1 YSTTLSRMI
10 ISVGMELM
18 PNEAASSCW
27 ASVSTLPNTASGYS
41 SDACSKIGPNMR
53 QGPHHAAQKSTSA
66 RSAPPITDSKFSAVS
81 STVAIGA
88 SSAAQGISLRY
99 PAGYRTRAHPRPFPA
114 AGLPPGARRAPHR
127 PAPPTTMIVAVFMPR
142 AGAVARERGPAA
154 PSERHDHGLRRAV
167 QLDAPPRRRGLG
179 ERFGPGELFVHT
191 HGVEVPGLSL
201 RDVELRQHEPEPP
214 PAGVD
219 GLPQRNGDDG
229 AQRRLVAGDLRI
241 GEAPLGGAAVA
252 IGQRGNPRGYAD
264 GVFDLD
270 VVVPEHK
277 VVSGHGS
284 SISEGT
290 PGRQQPW
297 PTPRIRGAARRD

>member
-1 YSTTLSRMI
+1 PLAAGRPGQALPACWAASCSAMLARTSSMSSSRALVMSSLSAAAGRAPGCAYSTTLSRMI

-27 ASVSTLPNTASGYS
+27 ASVSTLPTTASGYS

-127 PAPPTTMIVAVFMPR
+127 PAPPPARAGAGLMPG
-142 AGAVARERGPAA
+142 AGAVAREGGRAGPR
-154 PSERHDHGLRRAV
+154 ERHDHGLRRAV

-191 HGVEVPGLSL
+191 HGVEVPGL
-201 RDVELRQHEPEPP
+201 
-214 PAGVD
+214 
-219 GLPQRNGDDG
+219 
-229 AQRRLVAGDLRI
+229 
-241 GEAPLGGAAVA
+241 
-252 IGQRGNPRGYAD
+252 
-264 GVFDLD
+264 
-270 VVVPEHK
+270 
-277 VVSGHGS
+277 
-284 SISEGT
+284 
-290 PGRQQPW
+290 
-297 PTPRIRGAARRD
+297 